1 MSGIYLHIPFCR
13 KACHYCNF
21 HFSTSA
27 KYIDEMVAA
36 LKKEIRL
43 RKDDAQAPIETLYF
57 GGGTPSM
64 LTASQINLLIAEVYA
79 QFSVVALPEITIEAN
94 PDDLT
99 PAYLKALKA
108 TGINRLSIGIQ
119 SFQDK
124 ELTLMNRVHSG
135 KQAVQAVIWAQNFFD
150 NISIDLLFGTPHT
163 SLTDWQEN
171 LEIAI
176 KLDVQHISSYALTLE
191 PKTALDHF
199 VSKGIVSLLDDEDVE
214 AQFLHL
220 VDSLTQAG
228 YEHYELSSFGKP
240 GYRSRNNTA
249 YWQGKPYLGI
259 GPSAHGF
266 DGENR
271 YWNVSSNAA
280 YIKKITAGELPQTVE
295 KLSVIDKFNEAIM
308 IGLRASW
315 GVSLLQLE
323 TQLGIRYRNHL
334 EQQSAHFI
342 NTGLLHIEDNCLKAT
357 PKGAFVADG
366 IAADLFLIDLLET
379 DS

>member
-1 MSGIYLHIPFCR
+1 
-13 KACHYCNF
+13 
-21 HFSTSA
+21 
-27 KYIDEMVAA
+27 MVAA
-36 LKKEIRL
+36 LKKEL
-43 RKDDAQAPIETLYF
+43 AFRKGEAQEPIETIYF

-79 QFSVVALPEITIEAN
+79 QFSVVTLPEITLEAN

-99 PAYLKALKA
+99 PAYLKALKEV
-108 TGINRLSIGIQ
+108 GINRLSIGIQ
-119 SFQDK
+119 SFRDK
-124 ELTLMNRVHSG
+124 ELTLMNRVHNG
-135 KQAVQAVIWAQNFFD
+135 KQAVKAVIWTQELFD

-163 SLTDWQEN
+163 TFADWQEN
-171 LEIAI
+171 LEMAL
-176 KLDVQHISSYALTLE
+176 KLDVPHISSYALTLE
-191 PKTALDHF
+191 PKTALKHF
-199 VSKGIVSLLDDEDVE
+199 VSKGIVSLLDDAEVE

-220 VDSLTQAG
+220 VDCLTQAG

-271 YWNVSSNAA
+271 YWNVSNNAV
-280 YIKKITAGELPQTVE
+280 YMKKITAGNIPQTIE

-315 GVSLLQLE
+315 GVSMLQLE
-323 TQLGIRYRNHL
+323 KQLGTRYRNHL
-334 EQQSAHFI
+334 EQQSARFI
-342 NTGLLHIEDNCLKAT
+342 QTGLLQIEEDCLKAT
-357 PKGAFVADG
+357 PKGAFIVDG
-366 IAADLFLIDLLET
+366 IAADLFLIDLLEKA
-379 DS
+379 